1 MSALLALAPRAGA
14 CRTHWRI
21 MATSIHVVSKLDNA
35 KHAVFHI
42 DQDPPSLAAS
52 SVRVQTWLVSLSYNN
67 LTYARSGTPLHWW
80 DTYPVPDASPTPF
93 NNREEWGIVPAW
105 GYGRVLES
113 TNDAIAPGTLLWG
126 MWPTSEHAVDL
137 QLEAIEP
144 SGHWSERSAQRS
156 KLMTVYNTYEQ
167 VDEIDAQAMRMT
179 ALCKPLWQGPHL
191 LNTSVFSAR
200 RIHPFGFGAPWSQ
213 EDADLSS
220 AVVVSL
226 SASSKTGRS
235 FGWEMTRN
243 RDVSKHGPR
252 ALIQMTSVP
261 NTLSEYDSSLPM
273 RAAAYDDTSAMAWA
287 KQFKPSRVVIV
298 DFGASDAVL
307 ESVRAAASKLAPNV
321 TVVAVGYEA
330 KVYTQEEI
338 AARMAT
344 ANTKVPVNTSGMRD
358 RVIESQGAL
367 ELSQELDDTW
377 NKCLKEEA
385 FTNLQLKVLNAV
397 QGEQGI
403 EGAWSALCNRKV
415 PADVGIVVDFST
427 RWTC

>member
-1 MSALLALAPRAGA
+1 
-14 CRTHWRI
+14 
-21 MATSIHVVSKLDNA
+21 MAKSIHVVSKLDNT

-52 SVRVQTWLVSLSYNN
+52 SVRVQTWLVSLTSNN
-67 LTYARSGTPLHWW
+67 LTYARSGTPLRWW
-80 DTYPVPDASPTPF
+80 DTYPVPEASPTPF

-113 TNDAIAPGTLLWG
+113 TIDAIAPGSLLWG

-144 SGHWSERSAQRS
+144 SGHWSERSTQRS
-156 KLMTVYNTYEQ
+156 KLMTIYNTYEQ
-167 VDEIDAQAMRMT
+167 VSESNAQTMRMT

-226 SASSKTGRS
+226 SASSKTGRG
-235 FGWEMTRN
+235 FGWEMSRN

-252 ALIQMTSVP
+252 ALIQMTSIP
-261 NTLSEYDSSLPM
+261 NTLPRYDSPLPM
-273 RAAAYDDTSAMAWA
+273 KASPYDGTDAMAWA
-287 KQFKPSRVVIV
+287 EQFKPSRVVIV
-298 DFGASDAVL
+298 DFGASDAIL
-307 ESVRAAASKLAPNV
+307 ESVRATASKLAPNI

-330 KVYTQEEI
+330 KVYTKEEI

-344 ANTKVPVNTSGMRD
+344 ANTKVLVNTSGLRD

-367 ELSQELDDTW
+367 EFSRELEGTW
-377 NKCLKEEA
+377 DRCLKEEA
-385 FTNLQLKVLNAV
+385 FASLQVKALNAV
-397 QGEQGI
+397 SGEDGI
-403 EGAWSALCNRKV
+403 EGAWSALCDRKV
-415 PADVGIVVDFST
+415 PADVGMVVEFSIS
-427 RWTC
+427 

>member
-1 MSALLALAPRAGA
+1 
-14 CRTHWRI
+14 
-21 MATSIHVVSKLDNA
+21 MAKCIHVVSKLDNA
-35 KHAVFHI
+35 RHSIFHI
-42 DQDPPSLAAS
+42 DQDSPSLAAS
-52 SVRVQTWLVSLSYNN
+52 SVRVQTWLVSLTYNN

-80 DTYPVPDASPTPF
+80 DTYPVPEASPAPF
-93 NNREEWGIVPAW
+93 NSREEWGVVPAW

-113 TNDAIAPGTLLWG
+113 TIDAIAPGSLLWG
-126 MWPTSEHAVDL
+126 MLPTSEHTVDL

-156 KLMTVYNTYEQ
+156 KLMTIYNSYEQ
-167 VDEIDAQAMRMT
+167 VSQSDAQTMRIT

-191 LNTSVFSAR
+191 LNTSAFSAR

-220 AVVVSL
+220 SVVVSI

-235 FGWEMTRN
+235 FGWEMARN
-243 RDVSKHGPR
+243 RDASKHGPL

-261 NTLSEYDSSLPM
+261 NTLSEYDSCLPM
-273 RAAAYDDTSAMAWA
+273 RAAAYDDTSTMAWA
-287 KQFKPSRVVIV
+287 EQFKPSRVVIV

-307 ESVRAAASKLAPNV
+307 ESVRAAASKLASNV

-330 KVYTQEEI
+330 KVYTPEEI

-344 ANTKVPVNTSGMRD
+344 ANTKVLVNTSGMRD

-367 ELSQELDDTW
+367 EFSQELDSTW
-377 NKCLKEEA
+377 NRCLKEEA
-385 FTNLQLKVLNAV
+385 FASLQVKVLNGV

-403 EGAWSALCNRKV
+403 EGAWTALCDRKV
-415 PADVGIVVDFST
+415 AADVGMVVDFST
-427 RWTC
+427 R

>member
-1 MSALLALAPRAGA
+1 
-14 CRTHWRI
+14 
-21 MATSIHVVSKLDNA
+21 MAKSIHVVSKLDNA

-42 DQDPPSLAAS
+42 DQDLPSLAAS
-52 SVRVQTWLVSLSYNN
+52 SVRVQTWLVSLTYNN
-67 LTYARSGTPLHWW
+67 LTYARSGTLLKWW
-80 DTYPVPDASPTPF
+80 DTYPVPESSPTPF

-113 TNDAIAPGTLLWG
+113 TIDAIAPGSLLWG

-137 QLEAIEP
+137 QLEATEP
-144 SGHWSERSAQRS
+144 SSHWPERSAQRS
-156 KLMTVYNTYEQ
+156 KLMTMYNSYEQ
-167 VDEIDAQAMRMT
+167 VSESDAQTMRMT

-191 LNTSVFSAR
+191 LNTSVFSTR

-220 AVVVSL
+220 AIVVSL

-235 FGWEMTRN
+235 FGWEMARN

-261 NTLSEYDSSLPM
+261 NTLPRYESPLPM
-273 RAAAYDDTSAMAWA
+273 KAATYDDTSTMAWA
-287 KQFKPSRVVIV
+287 EQFDPSRVVIV
-298 DFGASDAVL
+298 DFGASNAVL
-307 ESVRAAASKLAPNV
+307 ESVRAAASKLAQKV

-344 ANTKVPVNTSGMRD
+344 ANTKVLVNTSGLRD

-367 ELSQELDDTW
+367 EFSQQIDGTW
-377 NKCLKEEA
+377 NRCLKGDA
-385 FTNLQLKVLNAV
+385 FASLQVKVLNAV
-397 QGEQGI
+397 RGEEGI
-403 EGAWSALCNRKV
+403 EGAWSALCDRKV
-415 PADVGIVVDFST
+415 AADVGMVAEFSNI
-427 RWTC
+427 

>member
-1 MSALLALAPRAGA
+1 MVEV
-14 CRTHWRI
+14 
-21 MATSIHVVSKLDNA
+21 IHVVSKLDNA

-42 DQDPPSLAAS
+42 DQDVPSLAAS
-52 SVRVQTWLVSLSYNN
+52 SVRVQTWLISLTYNN

-80 DTYPVPDASPTPF
+80 DTYPVPEASPAPF

-113 TNDAIAPGTLLWG
+113 KNDAIAPGSLLWG

-144 SGHWSERSAQRS
+144 AGHWLERSAQRS
-156 KLMTVYNTYEQ
+156 KLMTVYNSYEQ
-167 VDEIDAQAMRMT
+167 VGESDAQTMRMT
-179 ALCKPLWQGPHL
+179 ALCKSLWQGPHL
-191 LNTSVFSAR
+191 LNTSVFSTR

-220 AVVVSL
+220 TVVVSL

-235 FGWEMTRN
+235 FGWEMARN
-243 RDVSKHGPR
+243 RDVSKDGPR

-261 NTLSEYDSSLPM
+261 NTLSEYDSPLPM
-273 RAAAYDDTSAMAWA
+273 RAAAYDDMSAIAWA
-287 KQFKPSRVVIV
+287 EQFKPSRVVIV

-321 TVVAVGYEA
+321 TVIAVGYEA
-330 KVYTQEEI
+330 KVYTREEI

-344 ANTKVPVNTSGMRD
+344 SNTKVPVNTSGIRD
-358 RVIESQGAL
+358 RVIESQGPL
-367 ELSQELDDTW
+367 ELSQEIDQTW

-385 FTNLQLKVLNAV
+385 FASLQVKVLNTV
-397 QGEQGI
+397 GGEHGI
-403 EGAWSALCNRKV
+403 EGAWSALCDRKV
-415 PADVGIVVDFST
+415 PADVGMVVEFST
-427 RWTC
+427 K